1 MGFYVASTWYSIT
14 LCNAGLVPQSEILY
28 VICSYFYFH
37 ILYDY
42 RLNVISVNSLI
53 FCKSLF
59 FVKTFTKKILTMSK
73 KSNYTSTNRSKHYLK
88 AHIIFAVKY
97 RKPLMVGQLNE
108 DMKQLL
114 QNISVNSDFE
124 IEIMESDVNH
134 IHFLIKYIPRL
145 SITSIVRKL
154 KQESTFS
161 HLAYASS
168 ISVKSILER
177 ANFLVRWLFCL
188 LNWRNITR
196 NNSSIY
202 FKPRLIQTH
211 WSLISHQLKTNGF
224 YAPNYKLLY
233 IISEL
238 FKCERIFLNVATSTR
253 RVAIF

>member
-1 MGFYVASTWYSIT
+1 
-14 LCNAGLVPQSEILY
+14 
-28 VICSYFYFH
+28 
-37 ILYDY
+37 
-42 RLNVISVNSLI
+42 
-53 FCKSLF
+53 
-59 FVKTFTKKILTMSK
+59 MSK

-154 KQESTFS
+154 KQESTF
-161 HLAYASS
+161 H
-168 ISVKSILER
+168 I
-177 ANFLVRWLFCL
+177 
-188 LNWRNITR
+188 WRMHWRSITR

-211 WSLISHQLKTNGF
+211 WSLISHRLKTNGF
-224 YAPNYKLLY
+224 YAP
-233 IISEL
+233 
-238 FKCERIFLNVATSTR
+238 
-253 RVAIF
+253 